1 MQTIKQAY
9 LCLSA
14 QTYRIEQEDK
24 KGKKTGEVVEG
35 ITIRYVPTNDLAPQ
49 EDATA
54 SARGQISRGV
64 KAAKMTLPITAES
77 QLGLFPAIYNVEMEM
92 AVVGDKLQVR
102 GKAIEFASEVKL
114 VMTKAG

>member
-24 KGKKTGEVVEG
+24 KGEKTGEIVEG
-35 ITIRYVPTNDLAPQ
+35 ITIRYIPSNDLAPQ

-54 SARGQISRGV
+54 YERGQVSRGI
-64 KAAKMTLPITAES
+64 KAAKMTLPITAKN
-77 QLGLFPAIYNVEMEM
+77 QLGIFPAIYNVEMEM

-102 GKAIEFASEVKL
+102 AKAIEFSHEVSLVTKKAS
-114 VMTKAG
+114 